1 MSITWFCAQ
10 ALFIIHNITDTHKYE
25 AASKVEQQP
34 QLSLEGQTL
43 GHARDEQI
51 TKVEK
56 EGLIQAKCEYKLL
69 YVCSLCNL

>member
-1 MSITWFCAQ
+1 MSITWFSAQ

-34 QLSLEGQTL
+34 QLSLEGQIL

-51 TKVEK
+51 AKAEK

-69 YVCSLCNL
+69 

>member
-1 MSITWFCAQ
+1 MSITWFFAQ

-25 AASKVEQQP
+25 AATCSKVEQQP

-51 TKVEK
+51 AKVEK
-56 EGLIQAKCEYKLL
+56 EGLIRAKCEYKLL
-69 YVCSLCNL
+69 